1 MLKATKKT
9 DAPTPAPVSTPSLK
23 GALDLWHKR
32 CNMISGEMTLCYGK
46 PGIKRETLRSWVV
59 ELRHLADGIEKFI

>member
-1 MLKATKKT
+1 MPQATRKIDT
-9 DAPTPAPVSTPSLK
+9 PTSAPPSLK